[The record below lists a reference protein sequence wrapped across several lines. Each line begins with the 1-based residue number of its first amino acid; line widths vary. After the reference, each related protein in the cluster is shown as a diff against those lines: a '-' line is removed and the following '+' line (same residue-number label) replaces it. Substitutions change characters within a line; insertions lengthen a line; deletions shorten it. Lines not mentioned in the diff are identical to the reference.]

1 MALKYY
7 SREWCDEAQ
16 RRLNSD
22 RQHPAGFNSWNCVC
36 QKTAIEERE
45 GGQ

>member
-16 RRLNSD
+16 RRLNPD
-22 RQHPAGFNSWNCVC
+22 RQHVDGLNSLKRVC
-36 QKTAIEERE
+36 QEITTEE
-45 GGQ
+45 